1 MGEFDGR
8 ESAQRPETTTGDLVP
23 DLAKAGMPR
32 PCGNDGEASAS
43 GPAESPLA
51 RKRRDR
57 DEAIDRL
64 MTEAKGRGQTADRA
78 FWSMVYDF
86 ELAPMSTNRKQ
97 LKELGMEVPPSAS
110 LTDDA
115 LTVQL
120 QAVIGMLA
128 EMNIYLLHT
137 DHLSDR
143 ELYERLERDIL
154 DEEVRDLPPDG
165 NAREFIDLCI
175 SGSGD
180 DQEVFERYYC
190 GGPSA
195 LKPPYDRDSGL
206 PRPTGWIR

>member
-1 MGEFDGR
+1 VSIKGP
-8 ESAQRPETTTGDLVP
+8 ATGDLP

-64 MTEAKGRGQTADRA
+64 MTDAKGRGQTADRA

-86 ELAPMSTNRKQ
+86 EMAPMSTNRKQ
-97 LKELGMEVPPSAS
+97 LMELGMEVPPSAS
-110 LTDDA
+110 LTDEA
-115 LTVQL
+115 LTTKL
-120 QAVIGMLA
+120 HEVIGMLGQL
-128 EMNIYLLHT
+128 NIFLLHT

-165 NAREFIDLCI
+165 AAREFIDLCI
-175 SGSGD
+175 SD
-180 DQEVFERYYC
+180 TLEEVDLFDRYYG
-190 GGPSA
+190 GGPSGQ
-195 LKPPYDRDSGL
+195 KPPYDRDSRL